1 MKRIFTILL
10 IAADAKTLTIQFQA
24 LEKFRVDVNYQ
35 GLIEE
40 VNTKKELENQL
51 CRFIHAMKK

>member
-1 MKRIFTILL
+1 MQ
-10 IAADAKTLTIQFQA
+10 KTLTIQLQA

-35 GLIEE
+35 GLIEV

>member
-10 IAADAKTLTIQFQA
+10 IAADAKTLTIQLQA
-24 LEKFRVDVNYQ
+24 LEKVRVDVNYQ

-40 VNTKKELENQL
+40 VNTKKN
-51 CRFIHAMKK
+51 

>member
-10 IAADAKTLTIQFQA
+10 IAADAKTLTIQLQA

-40 VNTKKELENQL
+40 VNAKKELENQL